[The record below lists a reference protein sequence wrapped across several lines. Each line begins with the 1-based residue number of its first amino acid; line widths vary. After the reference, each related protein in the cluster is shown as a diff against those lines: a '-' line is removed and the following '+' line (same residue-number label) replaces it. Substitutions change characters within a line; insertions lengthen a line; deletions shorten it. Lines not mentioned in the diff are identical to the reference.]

1 MPRKTRERERRTR
14 RNLKAIIGAAV
25 NNGEEKGSRRPYQ
38 MRSIQ
43 DIEEFKANLKRES
56 EVKVNCS
63 QERVLNSISR
73 LCQCQCIK
81 YGRDRVPV
89 THSKGLQTDAAV
101 CQQLNGSSHCMSAGN
116 DIFKLMI
123 TGLLGLALC

>member
-43 DIEEFKANLKRES
+43 DIEEFKAKRES

-63 QERVLNSISR
+63 QGRVLNSISR
-73 LCQCQCIK
+73 LCQ
-81 YGRDRVPV
+81 PV
-89 THSKGLQTDAAV
+89 HKVRQG
-101 CQQLNGSSHCMSAGN
+101 
-116 DIFKLMI
+116 
-123 TGLLGLALC
+123 